1 MVSENM
7 TSVSE
12 SAVAARLAAV
22 RARVADAAL
31 AAGRDPAEVG
41 IIGVSKRQSL
51 AAVRAALAA
60 GLEDFGENFVQEA
73 LGKMDALGP
82 GQARWH
88 FIGALQSNKT
98 AAVAERFDWVHSVDR
113 DKLAER
119 LSRQRP
125 AGLPP
130 LNVCVQVH
138 IGDEPSKS
146 GVAPDEAG
154 ALARRV
160 AGLPGLRL
168 RGLMAVPPPETD
180 ATRQRAWCRRLA
192 ELFAEIN
199 AAGLAMDTLSMGM
212 SDDLEAA
219 VAEGAT
225 VVRIGTAIFGP
236 RQNGDIPHFQQ

>member
-1 MVSENM
+1 M
-7 TSVSE
+7 TGVSE
-12 SAVAARLAAV
+12 SGVAERLAAV
-22 RARVADAAL
+22 RGRVAAAAL
-31 AAGRDPAEVG
+31 AAGRDPEAVR
-41 IIGVSKRQSL
+41 IIGVSKRQPV

-60 GLEDFGENFVQEA
+60 GLEDFGENFLQEA

-113 DKLAER
+113 AKLAER

-125 AGLPP
+125 ADRPP

-146 GVAPDEAG
+146 GVEPLQAG
-154 ALARRV
+154 ELARLV

-180 ATRQRAWCRRLA
+180 PARQRAWCRRLA
-192 ELFAEIN
+192 ALHAELN

-225 VVRIGTAIFGP
+225 LVRIGTAIFGP
-236 RQNGDIPHFQQ
+236 RQNGDIPHFQE

>member
-1 MVSENM
+1 MVPENM

-12 SAVAARLAAV
+12 STVAARLAAV
-22 RARVADAAL
+22 RARVAAAAL

-51 AAVRAALAA
+51 AAVQAALAA

-73 LGKMDALGP
+73 LDKMDALGR
-82 GQARWH
+82 GKARWH

-146 GVAPDEAG
+146 GVAPEQAW

-180 ATRQRAWCRRLA
+180 AARQRAWCRRLA

-236 RQNGDIPHFQQ
+236 RQNGDIPHFQE